1 MTALGIIGAIV
12 VLLVSIMLHEAGHFL
27 TAKHYGMKAT
37 RFFLGFGPTL
47 WSTRR
52 GETEYGVKALPAGGF
67 VKIVGMTQLEEVEP
81 GDENRVFYKFPA
93 RQRAVVL
100 SAGSAVHIVLA
111 LLLTYFVLVFAGDLS
126 SSRAA
131 VYVDSVPKCVV
142 SSVTQTDCL
151 PSDPASPSQGVLLHG
166 DRILQVNSRPVH
178 SNEAL
183 RDALHVG
190 VATHLVIERK
200 GTPMTVTL
208 TPVGIKQKVDGKTA
222 TVAKIGVLLTE
233 NPDPPSVGA
242 LAAVPKTFDTMGQF
256 FTQTVKGL
264 GRIPHTLADV
274 LQGKQRNA
282 NDVGTVVAATQISGQ
297 IAGAQDIPLSVKLG
311 SFLLLMAGLNFFI
324 GVFNMLPLLP
334 LDGGHVGIL
343 AFEKARS
350 GVARVLHRPDPGR
363 VDLMK
368 VMPVTY
374 AVFVALVGMS
384 LILLYADIFRPINL
398 NG

>member
-12 VLLVSIMLHEAGHFL
+12 VLLLSIMLHEAGHFL

-47 WSTRR
+47 WSTHR
-52 GETEYGVKALPAGGF
+52 GETEYGVKAIPAGGF
-67 VKIVGMTQLEEVEP
+67 VKIVGMTPLEEIEP
-81 GDENRVFYKFPA
+81 GDENRVFYKQPA

-111 LLLTYFVLVFAGDLS
+111 VLITYLVLVFAGDLS

-131 VYVDSVPKCVV
+131 VYVAQVPKCVV
-142 SSVTQTDCL
+142 TDTQQQGCQA
-151 PSDPASPSQGVLLHG
+151 SDPKSPSRGILQSGDRLLEVNGRQVHG
-166 DRILQVNSRPVH
+166 DSVLRNALQEGVPVH
-178 SNEAL
+178 
-183 RDALHVG
+183 
-190 VATHLVIERK
+190 LVVDRH
-200 GTPMTVTL
+200 GQDVPLTVT
-208 TPVGIKQKVDGKTA
+208 PVAVQQKVNGVEEK
-222 TVAKIGVLLTE
+222 VAKIGVFLTQ

-242 LAAVPKTFDTMGQF
+242 LAAVPHTFTTMGQF
-256 FTQTVKGL
+256 FSQTVQGL
-264 GRIPHTLADV
+264 GRIPKTLGDV
-274 LQGKQRNA
+274 LSGKQRDV
-282 NDVGTVVAATQISGQ
+282 NDVGTVVAATRFSGQ
-297 IAGAQDIPLSVKLG
+297 ITGAHNLALSVKLG
-311 SFLLLMAGLNFFI
+311 SFFLLMAGLNFFI
-324 GVFNMLPLLP
+324 GIFNMLPLLP

-343 AFEKARS
+343 AFESARS
-350 GVARVLHRPDPGR
+350 RLARALRRPDPGR
-363 VDLMK
+363 VDLLK

>member
-12 VLLVSIMLHEAGHFL
+12 VLLLSIMLHEAGHFL

-52 GETEYGVKALPAGGF
+52 GETEYGVKAIPAGGF
-67 VKIVGMTQLEEVEP
+67 VKIVGMTPLEEIEP
-81 GDENRVFYKFPA
+81 GDEDRVFYKQPA

-111 LLLTYFVLVFAGDLS
+111 FLITYLVLVFAGDLS

-131 VYVDSVPKCVV
+131 VFVAQVPKCVV
-142 SSVTQTDCL
+142 TDAQQQKCQ
-151 PSDPASPSQGVLLHG
+151 STDPASPSLGILRSG
-166 DRILQVNSRPVH
+166 DRILEVNGRQVHSDTVLRNALQDGVPVH
-178 SNEAL
+178 L
-183 RDALHVG
+183 L
-190 VATHLVIERK
+190 VARQGQNVPL
-200 GTPMTVTL
+200 TVT
-208 TPVGIKQKVDGKTA
+208 PVAVQQKVNGVEEK
-222 TVAKIGVLLTE
+222 VAKIGVFLTQ

-242 LAAVPKTFDTMGQF
+242 LAAVPQTFSTMGQF
-256 FTQTVKGL
+256 FSQTIQGL
-264 GRIPHTLADV
+264 GRIPKTLGDV
-274 LQGKQRNA
+274 LSGKQRDV
-282 NDVGTVVAATQISGQ
+282 NDVGTVVAATRFSGQ
-297 IAGAQDIPLSVKLG
+297 ITGAQNLALSVKLG
-311 SFLLLMAGLNFFI
+311 SFFLLMAGLNFFI
-324 GVFNMLPLLP
+324 GIFNMLPLLP

-343 AFEKARS
+343 AFENARS
-350 GVARVLHRPDPGR
+350 RVARLLHRPDPGR
-363 VDLMK
+363 VDLLK